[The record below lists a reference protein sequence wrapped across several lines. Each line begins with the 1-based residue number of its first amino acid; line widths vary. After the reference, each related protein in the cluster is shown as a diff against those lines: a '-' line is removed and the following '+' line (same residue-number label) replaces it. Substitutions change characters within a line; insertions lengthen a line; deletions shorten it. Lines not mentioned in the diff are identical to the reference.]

1 MTDNEGIGV
10 KWWKKKLCWY
20 YWVSGVGGRLE
31 DQNGENP
38 KRNYFLYFQNSMHIY
53 AITQA

>member
-1 MTDNEGIGV
+1 MVENVTLLVLLG
-10 KWWKKKLCWY
+10 L
-20 YWVSGVGGRLE
+20 GVGGRLE

-38 KRNYFLYFQNSMHIY
+38 KRNYSLYFQHSMHNC